1 MRDVL
6 VAGLIVAACLGST
19 ASEARAQEAAESLFA
34 YDRTVPI
41 DLRDSV
47 ARRFEGGIALHDV
60 SFTSPR
66 GGRVH
71 AYIVVPDGSGPFP
84 VVLFGPWGLG
94 NRTEFIP
101 EALLYAR
108 LGATAMIVDWPWTRP
123 PPDRRAQGPIEQPEV
138 DRDVFAQAV
147 VDLRRALDFML
158 RRPHADS
165 AHVIYVGHSYG
176 AQFGAALTAVD
187 RRVKAAVLMAGVPD
201 NATFLVESQ
210 DPDMIAYR
218 SRSTPE
224 QIRRYLEVNAP
235 LDAITWIGKVSP
247 TPVLMQFA
255 EFERAFDT
263 RAMQRY
269 AAAAREPKTV
279 LWYPTGHELNDLTA
293 LRDRA
298 VWVAERLGLESP
310 DRVLLELLSGRR

>member
-1 MRDVL
+1 MRTVL
-6 VAGLIVAACLGST
+6 AVGFFVAACLGRLAGAT
-19 ASEARAQEAAESLFA
+19 QAQEPTESLFV
-34 YDRTVPI
+34 YDRAAPF

-47 ARRFEGGIALHDV
+47 ARTFDAGVALHDV
-60 SFTSPR
+60 SFVSPR

-71 AYIVVPDGSGPFP
+71 AYIIVPEGRGPHP

-108 LGATAMIVDWPWTRP
+108 LGATSLILDWPWTRP
-123 PPDRRAQGPIEQPEV
+123 PPDRRAQGPIEQPEI

-147 VDLRRALDFML
+147 VDLRRALDLML
-158 RRPHADS
+158 ARLDVDS
-165 AHVIYVGHSYG
+165 TRVAYVGHSYG
-176 AQFGAALTAVD
+176 AQFGAVLAAID
-187 RRVKAAVLMAGVPD
+187 RRVKAAALMAGVPD

-210 DPDMIAYR
+210 DPDMVAYR

-224 QIRRYLEVNAP
+224 QIRRYLQVNEP

-247 TPVLMQFA
+247 TPLLMQFA
-255 EFERAFDT
+255 ELERAFDV
-263 RAMQRY
+263 RAMRRY
-269 AAAAREPKTV
+269 VAAASEPKTV
-279 LWYPTGHELNDLTA
+279 LWYPTGHELNDVTA

-298 VWVAERLGLESP
+298 VWVAERLGLASP
-310 DRVLLELLSGRR
+310 ADLLVELMRKSR